1 MTHYQ
6 SQRVSCCKIRNGNV
20 GLYMKQT
27 PGQTLRCVIR
37 AKEHKP
43 DRGHLLSTK
52 IDFKEKLHGGESAAV
67 TPDKS
72 VVKVS

>member
-1 MTHYQ
+1 
-6 SQRVSCCKIRNGNV
+6 
-20 GLYMKQT
+20 MKQT